1 MKRFICLHLFVL
13 LLCAVVDGQDKFAA
27 RLSDAAIALT
37 QSKVSYDPSYY
48 VIDYP
53 NGDVPS
59 DRGVCTDVVIR
70 AYRVLG
76 IDLQKEVHEDMR
88 DHFGAYPAKWGLQE
102 PDSNIDHR
110 RVPNLM
116 TYFER
121 HAIKKEITA
130 NPKDYLP
137 GDIVCWDAQ
146 NWTHPQNNQTYKE
159 YVLPKNIAL
168 GIVSGYSFEL
178 RMKIINRLEQ
188 LENERKNLFSI
199 PQTYSEALMLAAK
212 QAEQIEQQKELIAI
226 QAPKVDFY
234 EAVTGSTDTI
244 DIGTVAKV
252 LNIDG
257 YGRTRLFA
265 FLRDKGVLRANNEPY
280 QTYCDR
286 GYFRVIESKFSKPD
300 GSTHVSLKTVV
311 YQKGVDYIRK
321 LVLGAQ

>member
-1 MKRFICLHLFVL
+1 MELLKVQESNEINISSRDIASLTNKEHRHVL
-13 LLCAVVDGQDKFAA
+13 RDIEV
-27 RLSDAAIALT
+27 ALEE
-37 QSKVSYDPSYY
+37 SA
-48 VIDYP
+48 
-53 NGDVPS
+53 NG
-59 DRGVCTDVVIR
+59 
-70 AYRVLG
+70 Y
-76 IDLQKEVHEDMR
+76 
-88 DHFGAYPAKWGLQE
+88 
-102 PDSNIDHR
+102 
-110 RVPNLM
+110 
-116 TYFER
+116 
-121 HAIKKEITA
+121 
-130 NPKDYLP
+130 
-137 GDIVCWDAQ
+137 AQ
-146 NWTHPQNNQTYKE
+146 NWTHPQNKQTYKE

-188 LENERKNLFSI
+188 LENERKSLFSI
-199 PQTYSEALMLAAK
+199 PKTYSEALLLASK

-234 EAVTGSTDTI
+234 EAVTGSLDTI